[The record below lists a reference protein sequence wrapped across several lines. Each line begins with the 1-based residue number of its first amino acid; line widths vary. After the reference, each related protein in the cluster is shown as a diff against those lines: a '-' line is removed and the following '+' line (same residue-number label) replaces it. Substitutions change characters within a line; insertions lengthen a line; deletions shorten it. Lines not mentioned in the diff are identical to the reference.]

1 MKKYNLN
8 HIEKITVIDNKID
21 IEYEDGTKFTI
32 NNPTNIS
39 FEKNLKNNNNAPI
52 IDHCI

>member
-8 HIEKITVIDNKID
+8 NIQKITIIKDKID
-21 IEYEDGTKFTI
+21 IEYEDGTKFSI
-32 NNPTNIS
+32 NNKTEIS